1 MPKFNWKQKK
11 TIAMYLNKR
20 QAVETQGNVNTSPE
34 VEIEM
39 EHINSFLITETSSNA
54 LPNYIITE

>member
-20 QAVETQGNVNTSPE
+20 QAVETQGNVNTSQE

>member
-1 MPKFNWKQKK
+1 MAKFYWKKKK

-20 QAVETQGNVNTSPE
+20 QALAEQGNVITSPE

-39 EHINSFLITETSSNA
+39 EHINSFLITETSSNT